1 MTLPTA
7 ASSAGVLRYAMTTLF
22 GRTSVGFAFSYT
34 STGLNHGVD
43 FFAIGQPTGVI
54 NNLQINSVSGAQELC
69 FENDRSGTSSCIPVA
84 LSAGTQYWISF
95 GVTPNGD
102 DTLYLYS
109 YPDLT
114 LLGSVHANGS
124 DDGFVGPDISFY
136 IGKTGNEPI
145 DNNMTLR
152 YWNLLIDL
160 TKTAPLLPY

>member
-1 MTLPTA
+1 MTPT
-7 ASSAGVLRYAMTTLF
+7 
-22 GRTSVGFAFSYT
+22 
-34 STGLNHGVD
+34 
-43 FFAIGQPTGVI
+43 
-54 NNLQINSVSGAQELC
+54 
-69 FENDRSGTSSCIPVA
+69 
-84 LSAGTQYWISF
+84 
-95 GVTPNGD
+95 GD

-109 YPDLT
+109 YPNLA

-145 DNNMTLR
+145 DNSMTMK